1 MTKDELEIKISALQ
15 GLVFQKNEELT
26 KYAEQIDM
34 LNKELKDINK
44 PKLTPLQFD
53 ELREAIEEAVG
64 QFDFDDTDNYDTDF
78 HIDYDNRIAI
88 ESMSFHN
95 ADELVREIYNQI
107 EEFFAEADAP
117 EDDNQL
123 NQD

>member
-1 MTKDELEIKISALQ
+1 MTKMELEAKIEALQ
-15 GLVFQKNEELT
+15 AAIYNHNEEHKAYQAQVDALE
-26 KYAEQIDM
+26 KQ
-34 LNKELKDINK
+34 LKDLNK
-44 PKLTPLQFD
+44 PKLTALQLD
-53 ELREAIEEAVG
+53 ELYQAIERGVES
-64 QFDFDDTDNYDTDF
+64 FDFDDQDNYETDF

-95 ADELVREIYNQI
+95 ADELLRVVYNEVSEI
-107 EEFFAEADAP
+107 FAEIK